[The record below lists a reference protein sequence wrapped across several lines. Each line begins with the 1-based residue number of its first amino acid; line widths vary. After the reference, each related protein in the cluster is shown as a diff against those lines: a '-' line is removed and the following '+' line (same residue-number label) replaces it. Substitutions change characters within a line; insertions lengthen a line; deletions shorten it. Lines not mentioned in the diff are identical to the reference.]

1 MHTLRIVGLLLG
13 SAAVIAISR
22 ADDFPSWAYP
32 VAAPAPNSPP
42 AAPDDGRLRHVP
54 GSEVALS
61 RKDFEAHVTA
71 VPDWHP
77 EDHPPMP
84 KVVKVGRE
92 PAVWACAYCHLPNGA
107 GRPENT
113 SLAGLTPAYFRQQI
127 SDFRKGLRTGSEPKR
142 APENFMIALS
152 KTLTDEETNEAASY
166 FASLKPESFVRVA
179 ESDVV
184 PRTYVAGAML
194 AQIPKAGTESMG
206 DRIIE
211 FPVELERAEN
221 RDPRTPYMAYV
232 PVGSLGKGKALA
244 AGEGGRTLQCA
255 ICHGP
260 GLKGL
265 ADVPRLAGRSPS
277 YLMRQLY
284 DFKSGTRIGATGLM
298 KPVVANLTQSDMV
311 ALAAFVANLPP

>member
-1 MHTLRIVGLLLG
+1 MHLLRLARLLLG
-13 SAAVIAISR
+13 SAAVVGIAR
-22 ADDFPSWAYP
+22 ADNVPSWAYP
-32 VAAPAPNSPP
+32 VAAPAPHAPKEV
-42 AAPDDGRLRHVP
+42 PDDGRLRHVP
-54 GSEVALS
+54 GSDVALS

-77 EDHPPMP
+77 EDHPSMP
-84 KVVKVGRE
+84 GVVAVGRE

-107 GRPENT
+107 GRPENA

-127 SDFRKGLRTGSEPKR
+127 SDFRKGLRTGSEPRR
-142 APENFMIALS
+142 APENFMIALA
-152 KTLTDEETNEAASY
+152 KTVTDEETTKAANY
-166 FASLKPESFVRVA
+166 FAALKPGSFVKVV

-194 AQIPKAGTESMG
+194 AQIPQAGLEPLG

-211 FPVELERAEN
+211 FPIELDRAEN
-221 RDPRTPYMAYV
+221 RDPWTPYAAYV

-298 KPVVANLTQSDMV
+298 KPVVANLTLSDMV
-311 ALAAFVANLPP
+311 ALAVFVASLPP

>member
-1 MHTLRIVGLLLG
+1 MHFLRVTGLLIA
-13 SAAVIAISR
+13 SAAIAAAH

-32 VAAPAPNSPP
+32 VAAPDSPKE
-42 AAPDDGRLRHVP
+42 APDDGRLRQVP
-54 GSEVALS
+54 GSEVALA
-61 RKDFEAHVTA
+61 RKDFTAHVTA

-84 KVVKVGRE
+84 KVVGVGRE

-113 SLAGLTPAYFRQQI
+113 SLSGLTPAYFKQQI
-127 SDFRKGLRTGSEPKR
+127 SDFRKGLRTGSEPAR

-152 KTLTDEETNEAASY
+152 KTVTDEETLEAANY
-166 FASLKPESFVRVA
+166 FAALKPESYVKVV

-194 AQIPKAGTESMG
+194 AKIPGAGTEPLAN
-206 DRIIE
+206 RIIE
-211 FPVELERAEN
+211 FPVDLERAEN

-232 PVGSLGKGKALA
+232 PVGSIEKGRSLA
-244 AGEGGRTLQCA
+244 AGQGGRTLQCTV
-255 ICHGP
+255 CHGP

-265 ADVPRLAGRSPS
+265 GDVPRLAGRSPS

-284 DFKSGTRIGATGLM
+284 DFRDGTRIGASGLM
-298 KPVVANLTQSDMV
+298 KPVVANLTQTDMI
-311 ALAAFVANLPP
+311 ALAGFIASQSP